1 MAALWLHIHPVP
13 QDSEENA
20 ANSRNKLT
28 SCDQFRSDTAFDEW
42 PSVMCNLDKAQ
53 SQGPTLWRL
62 ASLRL
67 AANGVTPAERSVKT
81 HQISAG
87 RDL

>member
-1 MAALWLHIHPVP
+1 
-13 QDSEENA
+13 
-20 ANSRNKLT
+20 
-28 SCDQFRSDTAFDEW
+28 
-42 PSVMCNLDKAQ
+42 MCNLDKAQ